1 VQQVVNNF
9 LRVEGWEF
17 VRFLHL
23 LGVALFVGGQ
33 LMLALVVT
41 PSLRGQDPALMRGA
55 AQRFGIASVAALL
68 VIVATGA
75 AMASHFDRWSDA
87 TLHWK
92 IGLLV
97 LVFVLTGL
105 HTRVPYARA
114 ISYAVLVISLVIFW
128 LGVALAH

>member
-1 VQQVVNNF
+1 M
-9 LRVEGWEF
+9 ESWEL
-17 VRFLHL
+17 VRWLHL
-23 LGVALFVGGQ
+23 LGVATFVGGQ

-41 PSLRGQDPALMRGA
+41 PALRGQDPALMRGA
-55 AQRFGIASVAALL
+55 ARRFGIVSVVALL
-68 VIVATGA
+68 LIIATGA
-75 AMASHFDRWSDA
+75 AMASHFDRWGDA

-105 HTRVPYARA
+105 HTRVPYTRA
-114 ISYAVLVISLVIFW
+114 ISYAVLVTSLVIFW

>member
-1 VQQVVNNF
+1 M
-9 LRVEGWEF
+9 EGWEL

-23 LGVALFVGGQ
+23 LGVATFVGGQ

-55 AQRFGIASVAALL
+55 ARRFGIVSVVALV

-75 AMASHFDRWSDA
+75 ALASHFDRWGDA
-87 TLHWK
+87 PLHWK
-92 IGLLV
+92 IGLLI

-105 HTRVPYARA
+105 HTRVPYTRA
-114 ISYAVLVISLVIFW
+114 ISYAVLATSLII
-128 LGVALAH
+128 